1 MTTETLIISIIMA
14 VFYGA
19 VGLFILIDLILE
31 KLFWPLVLFAST
43 ATSMAMLWN
52 GYNSVG
58 IRIWAVVSV
67 LIFALM
73 IITDERK
80 GDIE

>member
-31 KLFWPLVLFAST
+31 KLFWPIVVLLNTAASV
-43 ATSMAMLWN
+43 SMWW
-52 GYNSVG
+52 GGDNSIG

-67 LIFALM
+67 LILVLV
-73 IITDERK
+73 IITDEKK
-80 GDIE
+80 GVP